1 VKIYFDYEE
10 QSLEGGRLLCK
21 VAALGEEVEFVIRN
35 GDSTYF
41 RKQAEAHILIKR
53 LRVLFHQRQIAY
65 QIMEVNDE
73 RMEVLQRLIAQ
84 VNALT
89 LVKFNLLY
97 ELILENK
104 EELLMICPKNRGP
117 FNTYMEQII
126 IHAIMEVEQEKS

>member
-1 VKIYFDYEE
+1 
-10 QSLEGGRLLCK
+10 
-21 VAALGEEVEFVIRN
+21 
-35 GDSTYF
+35 
-41 RKQAEAHILIKR
+41 
-53 LRVLFHQRQIAY
+53 
-65 QIMEVNDE
+65 MEVNDE